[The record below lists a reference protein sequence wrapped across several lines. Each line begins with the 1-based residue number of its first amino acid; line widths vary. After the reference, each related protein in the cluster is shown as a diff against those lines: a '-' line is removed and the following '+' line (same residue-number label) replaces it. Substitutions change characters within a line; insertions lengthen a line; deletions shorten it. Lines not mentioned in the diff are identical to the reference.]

1 MIHRLGFFAGGVD
14 LAITYHLMHMDIMIQ
29 NPLSLNSRDRSGL
42 KARYLHWRKF
52 FSFFFL
58 LLVES
63 YVILT
68 LHGAQFEGICQ

>member
-1 MIHRLGFFAGGVD
+1 MIHRLCFFAVDVD
-14 LAITYHLMHMDIMIQ
+14 LAITYHLMRMDIMIQ

-42 KARYLHWRKF
+42 KARYLHQRTF
-52 FSFFFL
+52 FSFFS

-68 LHGAQFEGICQ
+68 LHGAQFEGIC